1 MIISRD
7 LKRTLTLK
15 KVATVTM
22 VIEHSPHSV
31 RGSAGITAVFITIGH
46 HVRNT
51 HTGGPSDLGMPK
63 LPRVHRNHHKGP

>member
-22 VIEHSPHSV
+22 VIEHTSPHSV
-31 RGSAGITAVFITIGH
+31 RGSAGIKLRKTLTIRDSTNGQ
-46 HVRNT
+46 VR
-51 HTGGPSDLGMPK
+51 DI
-63 LPRVHRNHHKGP
+63 RNFP